1 MRKTTQH
8 MRKAGAILI
17 TSVSIAL
24 VVSSCGGGGG
34 GGGSTA
40 SLSGLYGPSK
50 SSACSGSPVR
60 GGNLVYER
68 QAATE
73 TTDPLNPRN
82 GNGDIFAYNLMYSGL
97 VRSDPTGQTN
107 KIVPS
112 LADRWTVSADGK
124 TYTFHL
130 RPGIKFSNGQP
141 VTSEDVAWT
150 LNRFGNPKINGIMSA
165 VAIGFGHATAVDAS
179 TVQVQLTK
187 PIAAFLYN
195 ISIWPAFILPKHLV
209 EKEGNAFYKHPVGTG
224 PFKVTEF
231 VKGSHISFARNPYY
245 WESGKPYLDSVRFN
259 FVSDS
264 NTRILALRAGDAQV
278 MDVVPFS
285 QINSLRSDKNITVQ
299 AAKVPLFLGLW
310 LNHQRAQ
317 LADINVRKALQYAI
331 NRPLLNKEIFAGLGV
346 IPNSVLMGFAMDA
359 SDSVVKPYPYD
370 VAKAKQLIAQS
381 KYPHGFSTT
390 LMYPG
395 GTDFYKQLALALQ
408 QEFGAIGIHVKLIE
422 QDTATVTNAWF
433 TRKYDMVFPFASFTS
448 DLTVPDE
455 YADFL
460 ANPANGFHGFETSW
474 QDPQIQSSVLKFET
488 TRSDSD
494 RAQQW
499 AQIQQAL
506 MNETPVVAVLH
517 LPFVNA
523 HLPNVC
529 GTNLDGL
536 GSDHLED
543 TWMANKSG

>member
-17 TSVSIAL
+17 SSVSIAV
-24 VVSSCGGGGG
+24 VVSGCGGG

-50 SSACSGSPVR
+50 SDACSASPVR

-68 QAATE
+68 QAATQ

-82 GNGDIFAYNLMYSGL
+82 GNGDIFAYNLIYSGL

-112 LADRWTVSADGK
+112 LSDRWTISPDGK

-141 VTSEDVAWT
+141 VTSDDVAWT

-165 VAIGFGHATAVDAS
+165 VAIGFGNATAVDPS
-179 TVQVQLTK
+179 TVRVQLTK
-187 PIAAFLYN
+187 PIASFLYN
-195 ISIWPAFILPKHLV
+195 ISIWPAFILPKNLV
-209 EKEGNAFYKHPVGTG
+209 EKEGSAFYKHPVGTG
-224 PFKVTEF
+224 PFMMKEF
-231 VKGSHISFARNPYY
+231 AKGSHITFARNPNY
-245 WESGKPYLDSVRFN
+245 WEAGKPYLDSVRFN

-264 NTRILALRAGDAQV
+264 NTRILALRAGDAHI

-285 QINSLRSDKNITVQ
+285 QVNSLRNDKSIVVQ

-310 LNHQRAQ
+310 LNHLKAPF
-317 LADINVRKALQYAI
+317 ADLNVRQAMQYAI
-331 NRPLLNKEIFAGLGV
+331 NRPVLNKQIFAGLGT
-346 IPNSVLMGFAMDA
+346 IPNSVLMGFSMDA
-359 SDSVVKPYPYD
+359 SDSVVKPYTYD
-370 VAKAKQLIAQS
+370 VAKAKQLMAKS
-381 KYPHGFSTT
+381 KFPHGFSTT
-390 LMYPG
+390 LQYPA

-408 QEFGAIGIHVKLIE
+408 QEFGAIGIHVKLVE
-422 QDTATVTNAWF
+422 QDTATVTNNWF
-433 TRKYDMVFPFASFTS
+433 TRKFDMSFPFASFTS

-460 ANPANGFHGFETSW
+460 ANWNNGFHGFETSW
-474 QDPQIQSSVLKFET
+474 RNAAIQKQVLQFET

-494 RAQQW
+494 RAKLW
-499 AQIQQAL
+499 AKIQQAL
-506 MNETPVVAVLH
+506 LTQTPAIAVLH
-517 LPFVNA
+517 LPFLNA

-543 TWMANKSG
+543 TWFAKKAA